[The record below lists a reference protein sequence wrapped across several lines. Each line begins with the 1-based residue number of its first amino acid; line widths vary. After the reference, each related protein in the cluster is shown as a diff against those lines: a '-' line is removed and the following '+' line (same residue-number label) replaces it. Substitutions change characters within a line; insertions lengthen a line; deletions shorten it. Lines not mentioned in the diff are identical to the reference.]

1 MSAVS
6 ELSTAEKW
14 DYLYRALG
22 VKEYIDFA
30 SSPELQQALLP
41 MKIVFIL
48 FTLFFAGALYYF
60 YRNSSYLKYKFLQD
74 TVEFFSWQPYGL
86 REISKNWEKIAKRM
100 ETGTESE
107 WRLAV
112 ILADDFL
119 FNTLDEL
126 GYNGETFEELL
137 QSAKRKLGPL
147 YDQVLAVHARRNL
160 LVYNPD
166 QKLGLEEA
174 GVIMATYEKAVKNLW
189 RVRLINQKVL
199 LQLRKGPYSRPLK

>member
-6 ELSTAEKW
+6 ELSTAEKL

-22 VKEYIDFA
+22 VKEYVDFA
-30 SSPELQQALLP
+30 SSAELQNALLP
-41 MKIVFIL
+41 IKIVFIL
-48 FTLFFAGALYYF
+48 FTLFFAGALFYY

-86 REISKNWEKIAKRM
+86 REINKNWQKIQKRM
-100 ETGTESE
+100 EGGAESE

-126 GYNGETFEELL
+126 GYSGETFEELL
-137 QSAKRKLGPL
+137 ASTKRKLGTL
-147 YDQVLAVHARRNL
+147 YEQVLSVHARRNL

-166 QKLGLEEA
+166 QKLDLEEA
-174 GVIMATYEKAVKNLW
+174 KIIMATYEKAVKSL
-189 RVRLINQKVL
+189 
-199 LQLRKGPYSRPLK
+199 G